1 MTSHRLVSLTIATLV
16 AVVLTLVSAA
26 AGAQDGE
33 LVVQL
38 IESELQTDGRTEL
51 VVTVEG
57 PGIGDEGVPADGF
70 TVTENGEPVEGV
82 RVAPVVEEE
91 DAPPSTVVIA
101 FDISG
106 SMAGEPLEAA
116 REAARTFVETI
127 VPQGIEVGLVPFGT
141 DAIVAVPPTTDLG
154 ELTAA
159 IDAFDLAGNT
169 ALYDA
174 IVVSAGLLEG
184 REGERTIV
192 LFTDGADTASA
203 AELEDAVAAS
213 VAAGAPL
220 LNVALITPDQD
231 PEVLDALADGTEGQ
245 LLAVDELDQLEAAFA
260 QVAQSLTSGY
270 VLRYSSEVLSEE
282 LDLSIIVEQEGQQG
296 RVDAVLLNPREEFE
310 AAPIPEPTP
319 IEVPEL
325 GPLGEPVVLAIALF
339 SAFAALA
346 LLFSLLFVPQA
357 DRAASRTLRRGVTM
371 IQRGD
376 STRAQSASGVSA
388 SALGR
393 AAMDLVERAPKPKG
407 YDDRL
412 QIQIDRAGWE
422 LRATEFTTLRIVSTV
437 GGLAV
442 LWALTGSFVFGVLGA
457 VLGFFGPIVFLSSA
471 KARRKTKF
479 MQQLPDTLQLLA
491 GTLKAGYG
499 VLQAIDTVVKEV
511 EDPTATE
518 FQRALTEARLG
529 LPLEDS
535 LGDMA
540 ERIDSDDFRWVV
552 VAMNIQRQVGGNLAE
567 LLETVAATLRGRE
580 QVRRQISA
588 LSAEGRLS
596 AVILIA
602 LPFVILGF
610 LLVSNPGYLAPLL
623 TNVLGWFM
631 LGIVSVLMLIGVL
644 WIRKMIAID
653 V

>member
-1 MTSHRLVSLTIATLV
+1 
-16 AVVLTLVSAA
+16 
-26 AGAQDGE
+26 
-33 LVVQL
+33 
-38 IESELQTDGRTEL
+38 
-51 VVTVEG
+51 
-57 PGIGDEGVPADGF
+57 
-70 TVTENGEPVEGV
+70 
-82 RVAPVVEEE
+82 
-91 DAPPSTVVIA
+91 
-101 FDISG
+101 
-106 SMAGEPLEAA
+106 
-116 REAARTFVETI
+116 
-127 VPQGIEVGLVPFGT
+127 
-141 DAIVAVPPTTDLG
+141 
-154 ELTAA
+154 
-159 IDAFDLAGNT
+159 
-169 ALYDA
+169 
-174 IVVSAGLLEG
+174 
-184 REGERTIV
+184 V
-192 LFTDGADTASA
+192 LFTDGADTAST
-203 AELEDAVAAS
+203 AELEGALAAA

-231 PEVLDALADGTEGQ
+231 LDVLDALADGTEGQ
-245 LLAVDELDQLEAAFA
+245 LLAVDELDDLQGAFA
-260 QVAQSLTSGY
+260 QVARSLTSGY

-282 LDLSIIVEQEGQQG
+282 LDLSVIVEHEGQQG

-310 AAPIPEPTP
+310 AAPIPEPSP
-319 IEVPEL
+319 IEVSEP
-325 GPLGEPVVLAIALF
+325 GPLGEPLVLGIALF

-346 LLFSLLFVPQA
+346 LLLSVLFVPQA

-376 STRAQSASGVSA
+376 SSRARPASGMSASSI
-388 SALGR
+388 GR
-393 AAMDLVERAPKPKG
+393 AAMDLVERAPKPEG

-412 QIQIDRAGWE
+412 QVEIDRAGWQ
-422 LRATEFTTLRIVSTV
+422 LRATEFTTIRIVSTL

-442 LWALTGSFVFGVLGA
+442 LWALTGSFVFGILGA
-457 VLGFFGPIVFLSSA
+457 VLGFFGPMLFLSNA
-471 KARRKTKF
+471 KTRRRAKF
-479 MQQLPDTLQLLA
+479 MKQLPDTLQLLA

-511 EDPTATE
+511 EDPTSTE

-610 LLVSNPGYLAPLL
+610 LLVTNPGYLTPLL
-623 TNVLGWFM
+623 TNVLGWIM
-631 LGIVSVLMLIGVL
+631 LGIVSVLMLIGVV

>member
-1 MTSHRLVSLTIATLV
+1 MTTRRLVPLTIATLV
-16 AVVLTLVSAA
+16 AVVLTLVSTA

-38 IESELQTDGRTEL
+38 TESELQTDGRTEL

-57 PGIGDEGVPADGF
+57 PGIGDEGVPVEAF
-70 TVTENGEPVEGV
+70 TVTENGEPVGGL
-82 RVAPVVEEE
+82 RVAPVVEE
-91 DAPPSTVVIA
+91 DDPPPSTVVIA
-101 FDISG
+101 FDVSG

-116 REAARTFVETI
+116 RDAARTFVETI

-174 IVVSAGLLEG
+174 IVVAADLLEG

-231 PEVLDALADGTEGQ
+231 PEVLDALAEGTEGQ
-245 LLAVDELDQLEAAFA
+245 LLAVDELDQVEAAFA
-260 QVAQSLTSGY
+260 QVARSLTSGY

-282 LDLSIIVEQEGQQG
+282 LDLSVIVEHDGQQG
-296 RVDAVLLNPREEFE
+296 RVDAVLLNPREQF

-319 IEVPEL
+319 IDVPEL
-325 GPLGEPVVLAIALF
+325 GALGEPVVLAVALF

-346 LLFSLLFVPQA
+346 LLFSVLFVPQA

-376 STRAQSASGVSA
+376 STRAGPTTGVSA
-388 SALGR
+388 SSIGR
-393 AAMDLVERAPKPKG
+393 AAMDLVERAPKPEG

-412 QIQIDRAGWE
+412 QVEIDRAGWQ
-422 LRATEFTTLRIVSTV
+422 LRATEFTTIRIVATF

-442 LWALTGSFVFGVLGA
+442 LWALTASFVFGVLGA
-457 VLGFFGPIVFLSSA
+457 VLGFFGPMVFLSNA
-471 KARRKTKF
+471 KTRRRAKF
-479 MQQLPDTLQLLA
+479 MKQLPDTLQLLA

-511 EDPTATE
+511 EDPTSTE

-596 AVILIA
+596 AAILIA

-610 LLVSNPGYLAPLL
+610 LLVTNPGYLTPLL
-623 TNVLGWFM
+623 TNVLGWIM